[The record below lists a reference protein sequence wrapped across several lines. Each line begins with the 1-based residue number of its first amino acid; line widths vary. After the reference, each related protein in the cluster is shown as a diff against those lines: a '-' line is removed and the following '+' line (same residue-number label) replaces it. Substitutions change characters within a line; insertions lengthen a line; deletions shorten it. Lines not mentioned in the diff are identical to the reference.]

1 MGGVNCQAQTVTT
14 TTDSEGNSVVTIETT
29 AENQIGVYKSEY
41 GGYWEYSSNITSD
54 QQNSIKTAK
63 TLIIKGKIS
72 AADMKAIVTGNT
84 SNIPQCTTLD
94 LSGATI
100 DALTTEA
107 TFTEASE
114 GNASVTLTTHCF
126 LQDSKTYAKYDNV
139 ETLYLP
145 KLSSE
150 GCVPTAFA
158 NAFNSNKLKKVV
170 FPENG
175 NYTCVKEGAFLGMI
189 LNEVEF
195 CSGIQTIERY
205 AFTGQGMT
213 NINLKEGLTT
223 IGDYAFN
230 CSTANSKYLLKSVT
244 LPEGVE
250 TIGKGAFFNCRSLP
264 EIKFPE
270 SLKTVGDYAFEYND
284 FTTLLFP
291 QNVTYLGASAFQSV
305 SNHITDVYFQGKK
318 APEVA
323 EDVFGAGAYF
333 GWSGSKT
340 LGTTATRNDFVNNSH
355 WMCMLHYRPD
365 LTADEKKLYEDQ
377 TRTYHVPDLYLGNE
391 RMWPNQE
398 DYTKAHNNIY
408 YQSTGNA
415 QKGDKDAIHFD
426 GTALDKTEL
435 KHIGILRFVLTRA
448 DAPIP
453 EDGPEINDDNWWTI
467 CLPYTLTEAEVK
479 EAFGDKTQLYALEK
493 ITRDYDKEEI
503 LLSFTFNVFG
513 NSDRADE
520 FGGDQYYGTTIKHGQ
535 LTAWIPYMIKPSKQL
550 DTTTEGAKYLTFG
563 TRLPESGS
571 EVTDFV
577 KATING
583 TQTDATDPS
592 DGKALTWYYA
602 FRGNCSGTYKTSE
615 GENAGTVYHRP
626 NYCYFLGGKK
636 NASTGKIDVSF
647 YWQNNIA
654 GKVWNP
660 YTCVTLPILHKEGT
674 TASETVGVD
683 DTFYGADGKPSASA
697 KRTSSFFGE
706 DGSTTAIENVRIVT
720 PDQAANGN
728 IYNMSGQLV
737 RANALTT
744 DGLAK
749 GIYICNGKKFV
760 VK

>member
-14 TTDSEGNSVVTIETT
+14 ATDDQTDVTIVTT
-29 AENQIGVYKSEY
+29 AENQIGVKKTDEWGNVSYDFASGLSED
-41 GGYWEYSSNITSD
+41 N
-54 QQNSIKTAK
+54 K
-63 TLIIKGKIS
+63 TLLTNATKLTIKGK
-72 AADMKAIVTGNT
+72 V
-84 SNIPQCTTLD
+84 SNIDMMVLFNKQPQSQNTNTQLTYLD
-94 LSGATI
+94 LS
-100 DALTTEA
+100 EA
-107 TFTEASE
+107 TFSQFDIAKD
-114 GNASVTLTTHCF
+114 GNDYHWTFMPNSYTHWNGVTYL
-126 LQDSKTYAKYDNV
+126 A
-139 ETLYLP
+139 LP
-145 KLSSE
+145 KP
-150 GCVPTAFA
+150 CVGQTELPGY
-158 NAFNSNKLKKVV
+158 
-170 FPENG
+170 P
-175 NYTCVKEGAFLGMI
+175 
-189 LNEVEF
+189 LNEDGTVASNTNFKAVFGGLETVIIPEGYT
-195 CSGIQTIERY
+195 SIGAH
-205 AFTGQGMT
+205 AFDGC
-213 NINLKEGLTT
+213 KLT
-223 IGDYAFN
+223 
-230 CSTANSKYLLKSVT
+230 SVT
-244 LPEGVE
+244 LPQGL
-250 TIGKGAFFNCRSLP
+250 T
-264 EIKFPE
+264 EIKDFAFAENTTLRSIEFPE
-270 SLKTVGDYAFEYND
+270 SLEKIGAQAFMRND
-284 FTTLLFP
+284 FKVLLFP
-291 QNVTYLGASAFQSV
+291 QNVKYLGDLAFGQMV
-305 SNHITDVYFQGKK
+305 SGELSDVYFQGLES
-318 APEVA
+318 PECG
-323 EDVFGAGAYF
+323 DGVFESGAYAGYSGF
-333 GWSGSKT
+333 TNPSTTNNGVTRANYVNGSKW
-340 LGTTATRNDFVNNSH
+340 F
-355 WMCMLHYRPD
+355 CILHFRPD
-365 LTADEKKLYEDQ
+365 LTADQQKTYWDK
-377 TRTYHVPDLYLGNE
+377 TRKFTYNDLYLGEE
-391 RMWPNQE
+391 RKWPTHEEFVQ
-398 DYTKAHNNIY
+398 AHSRIY
-408 YQSTGNA
+408 YYNGTTDSKGTGTPS
-415 QKGDKDAIHFD
+415 HFD
-426 GTALDKTEL
+426 GTELDETEL

-493 ITRDYDKEEI
+493 ITRDYEKEEI
-503 LLSFTFNVFG
+503 LLSFTFNIFG
-513 NSDRADE
+513 NEDRKNT

-577 KATING
+577 KATIVG
-583 TQTDATDPS
+583 TQTDDKTPD
-592 DGKALTWYYA
+592 DDKALTWYYA

>member
-14 TTDSEGNSVVTIETT
+14 ATDDQTDVTIVTT
-29 AENQIGVYKSEY
+29 AENQIGVKKTDDWGNVSYDFASGLSEADKTLLTNATKLTIK
-41 GGYWEYSSNITSD
+41 GNVSNI
-54 QQNSIKTAK
+54 
-63 TLIIKGKIS
+63 
-72 AADMKAIVTGNT
+72 DMMVLFNKQPQTTNT
-84 SNIPQCTTLD
+84 NTQLTYLD
-94 LSGATI
+94 LS
-100 DALTTEA
+100 EA
-107 TFTEASE
+107 TFSQFDIVKDGDGYHWTFMPN
-114 GNASVTLTTHCF
+114 GYTHWNGVTYL
-126 LQDSKTYAKYDNV
+126 S
-139 ETLYLP
+139 LP
-145 KLSSE
+145 KPCEGQTELPGYPLSEDGTVASYTNFKAVFGGLKTVIIPE
-150 GCVPTAFA
+150 GYTSIGTHAFD
-158 NAFNSNKLKKVV
+158 
-170 FPENG
+170 G
-175 NYTCVKEGAFLGMI
+175 C
-189 LNEVEF
+189 
-195 CSGIQTIERY
+195 
-205 AFTGQGMT
+205 
-213 NINLKEGLTT
+213 NLT
-223 IGDYAFN
+223 
-230 CSTANSKYLLKSVT
+230 SVT
-244 LPEGVE
+244 LPQGL
-250 TIGKGAFFNCRSLP
+250 T
-264 EIKFPE
+264 EIKDFAFAENTTLRSIEFPE
-270 SLKTVGDYAFEYND
+270 SLEKIGAQAFMRND
-284 FTTLLFP
+284 FKVLLFP
-291 QNVTYLGASAFQSV
+291 QNVKYLGDLAFGQMV
-305 SNHITDVYFQGKK
+305 SGELSDVYFQGLES
-318 APEVA
+318 PECG
-323 EDVFGAGAYF
+323 DGVFEGGAYAGYSGF
-333 GWSGSKT
+333 TNPSTTNNGVTRANYVNGSKW
-340 LGTTATRNDFVNNSH
+340 F
-355 WMCMLHYRPD
+355 CILHFRPD
-365 LTADEKKLYEDQ
+365 LTADQQKTYWDK
-377 TRTYHVPDLYLGNE
+377 TRKFTYNDLYLGEE
-391 RMWPNQE
+391 RKWPTHEEFVQ
-398 DYTKAHNNIY
+398 AHSRIY
-408 YQSTGNA
+408 YYNGTTDSKGTGTPS
-415 QKGDKDAIHFD
+415 HFD
-426 GTALDKTEL
+426 GTALDETEL

-479 EAFGDKTQLYALEK
+479 EAFGENTQLYALEK

-503 LLSFTFNVFG
+503 LLSFTFNIFG
-513 NSDRADE
+513 DEDRKNT

-550 DTTTEGAKYLTFG
+550 DTTEEGAKYLTFG

-592 DGKALTWYYA
+592 DSKALTWYYA

-615 GENAGTVYHRP
+615 GEAAGTVYHRP

-636 NASTGKIDVSF
+636 NSSTGKIDVSF

-654 GKVWNP
+654 GKVWTP